1 MTLTQKSCNG
11 PCQPNISHIQVTQ
24 LVCFIPCKCSVP
36 CRRPYGLSHEI
47 LNYFNIVPWSLRSVW
62 TVTLNLARVFQHELS
77 FVQLGLMLPRATR
90 DYAYLLHVFV
100 SRFGFNHLGPLGI
113 TLTTNRA
120 LFPTHSSWI
129 AFPWL
134 YAHVSHR
141 AIRVLSQ
148 GKSRNTGLGRELS
161 IYLPMQMLRSVFLYV
176 AMVPRDPSLN

>member
-1 MTLTQKSCNG
+1 MLMF
-11 PCQPNISHIQVTQ
+11 ISV
-24 LVCFIPCKCSVP
+24 
-36 CRRPYGLSHEI
+36 SHEI
-47 LNYFNIVPWSLRSVW
+47 LHYFNIVPWSLRSVW

-113 TLTTNRA
+113 TLTANRA

-161 IYLPMQMLRSVFLYV
+161 IYLPMQMLRSVFLIRGYGPTRPLPQLV
-176 AMVPRDPSLN
+176 KDKTG